1 MLSWKFLEKQAHFN
15 KVEGKT
21 LTFLKVRS
29 TIDAFLII
37 CKKTTLH
44 KKYPKTEFF
53 LVRIFPY
60 TVSKY
65 GPEKTQYLEIFAQCC
80 YHNFCL
86 SQ

>member
-1 MLSWKFLEKQAHFN
+1 MKKMLSWKFLEKQAHFN

-60 TVSKY
+60 TVQIRTRKDSVF
-65 GPEKTQYLEIFAQCC
+65 GDLCAVL
-80 YHNFCL
+80 L
-86 SQ
+86 S